1 MFIPIQFI
9 LAFEIYDAIR
19 SNMIDNILLKNLLTF
34 SLNDK
39 ITKKS
44 WRLFHYDEKSNE

>member
-19 SNMIDNILLKNLLTF
+19 SNMIDNIKF
-34 SLNDK
+34 FDLNH
-39 ITKKS
+39 
-44 WRLFHYDEKSNE
+44 RHHFHAGCKLAI